1 MDGNALN
8 LQRKTM
14 RSTTDP
20 FLLCSSAKGAAMN
33 ARIAWSLILGAS
45 LFWAVPAFAQ
55 TNANNPECLGTQCG
69 APQEEGGGC
78 GCSCGCSVWV
88 SYTDD
93 GKTLSYTDDADGDGI
108 ADGFDNCPFVANP
121 DQKDT
126 DGDGIGDACDNCPTV
141 ANKDQLDENGNGIGD
156 ACDPDIDGDG
166 IPNAQDNCPRTY
178 NPDQKISFP
187 GNAANPNN
195 LGDACNPDID
205 GDGCPNAQDNCP
217 LYPNAGSCNKA
228 SNPTP
233 PTVPAGV
240 KCSVDTDGDGI
251 DDSVD
256 NCPLVVN
263 PDQKDTDGDGIGDA
277 CDPDIDN
284 DGVLNAKDNCP
295 LVYNP
300 DQADSDGDGI
310 GDACDSFYC
319 VVTDPTNKAA
329 CLDPQSAFSVSAGGS
344 ISLKS
349 GEKVRLPLFANR
361 NNAAMNYTWTI
372 ASNGR
377 PGGSSATVA
386 EPTGVASVSRHWQ
399 YAYQNGSVPTFTPDA
414 DGTYTVTVT
423 ATLLF
428 KDHLYPNANT
438 ATSTLTLNVGQGSS
452 AATGCTALP
461 FGAPVA
467 GMALVALG
475 LLARRRRK

>member
-1 MDGNALN
+1 MASSRKALVV
-8 LQRKTM
+8 LGTA
-14 RSTTDP
+14 
-20 FLLCSSAKGAAMN
+20 LL
-33 ARIAWSLILGAS
+33 
-45 LFWAVPAFAQ
+45 WAVPALAQ
-55 TNANNPECLGTQCG
+55 QNANNPECLGTQCG
-69 APQEEGGGC
+69 APAEEGGGGC

-108 ADGFDNCPFVANP
+108 ADGYDNCPFVANP

-187 GNAANPNN
+187 ATAKG

-217 LYPNAGSCNKA
+217 LYPNAGTCNKA
-228 SNPTP
+228 TNPNP

-256 NCPLVVN
+256 NCPLVPN
-263 PDQKDTDGDGIGDA
+263 PDQKDTDGDGLGDA
-277 CDPDIDN
+277 CDPDMDN

-310 GDACDSFYC
+310 GDACDSYYC
-319 VVTDPTNKAA
+319 VVTDPTNKSA
-329 CLDPQSAFSVSAGGS
+329 CLDPNAAFSVSAGGS

-361 NNAAMNYTWTI
+361 NNAAMNYTWTVT
-372 ASNGR
+372 GR
-377 PGGSSATVA
+377 PGGSSAAVNEA
-386 EPTGVASVSRHWQ
+386 NGIASVSRHWQ
-399 YAYQNGSVPTFTPDA
+399 YAYQNGSVPTFVPDA
-414 DGTYTVTVT
+414 DGTYQVTVE
-423 ATLLF
+423 ATLVF
-428 KDHLYPNANT
+428 KDRLYPNSNT
-438 ATSTLTLNVGQGSS
+438 AKSTLTLTVGQGSS

>member
-1 MDGNALN
+1 M
-8 LQRKTM
+8 T
-14 RSTTDP
+14 
-20 FLLCSSAKGAAMN
+20 N
-33 ARIAWSLILGAS
+33 ARIAWSVALGAS
-45 LFWAVPAFAQ
+45 LFWAVPALAQ
-55 TNANNPECLGTQCG
+55 NANNPECLGTQCG
-69 APQEEGGGC
+69 APAEEGGGC

-108 ADGFDNCPFVANP
+108 ADGYDNCPFVANP

-141 ANKDQLDENGNGIGD
+141 PNKDQLDENGNGIGD

-166 IPNAQDNCPRTY
+166 ILNAQDNCPTTY

-187 GNAANPNN
+187 LTANGK
-195 LGDACNPDID
+195 GDACNPDID

-217 LYPNAGSCNKA
+217 LYPNANNCNKA
-228 SNPTP
+228 TYPNPSGI
-233 PTVPAGV
+233 PANI

-256 NCPLVVN
+256 NCPLVPN
-263 PDQKDTDGDGIGDA
+263 PDQKDTDHDGLGDA
-277 CDPDIDN
+277 CDPDMDN

-300 DQADSDGDGI
+300 DQKDSDGDGI
-310 GDACDSFYC
+310 GDACDPYFC
-319 VVTDPTNKAA
+319 LVTDPTDKAN
-329 CLDPQSAFSVSAGGS
+329 CLDPNAAFSVATGGH

-349 GEKVRLPLFANR
+349 GEQVRLPVFGNR
-361 NNAAMNYTWTI
+361 NNAPMNIQWSVTS
-372 ASNGR
+372 APS
-377 PGGSSATVA
+377 GSSAAIQHPNVTMA
-386 EPTGVASVSRHWQ
+386 ISREFQ
-399 YAYQNGSVPTFTPDA
+399 YAYENGQVSTFKPDA
-414 DGTYTVTVT
+414 DGTYVI
-423 ATLLF
+423 TLNARLDFPDRLF
-428 KDHLYPNANT
+428 PQNNQASAKLI
-438 ATSTLTLNVGQGSS
+438 LNVGQGAS

>member
-1 MDGNALN
+1 M
-8 LQRKTM
+8 T
-14 RSTTDP
+14 
-20 FLLCSSAKGAAMN
+20 N
-33 ARIAWSLILGAS
+33 ARIAWSFVLGAS
-45 LFWAVPAFAQ
+45 LFWAVPALAQ
-55 TNANNPECLGTQCG
+55 NANNPECLGTQCG
-69 APQEEGGGC
+69 APAEEGGGC

-141 ANKDQLDENGNGIGD
+141 ANKDQLDQDGNGIGD

-166 IPNAQDNCPRTY
+166 VPNATDNCPRTY
-178 NPDQKISFP
+178 NKDQKISFP
-187 GNAANPNN
+187 AIFGPGTAKGGTTG
-195 LGDACNPDID
+195 LGDACNTDID
-205 GDGCPNAQDNCP
+205 GDGCLNAADNCP
-217 LYPNAGSCNKA
+217 LFPNASSCTAKVA
-228 SNPTP
+228 D
-233 PTVPAGV
+233 VPAGTV
-240 KCSVDTDGDGI
+240 CKVDTDGDGI

-256 NCPLVVN
+256 NCPFVAN

-295 LVYNP
+295 LVPNP

-329 CLDPQSAFSVSAGGS
+329 CLDPNSAFSVSAGGS

-361 NNAAMNYTWTI
+361 NNAAMNYTWSVS
-372 ASNGR
+372 AR
-377 PGGSSATVA
+377 PSGSSAPVN
-386 EPTGVASVSRHWQ
+386 EPSGVASVSRHWQ
-399 YAYQNGSVPTFTPDA
+399 YAYQNGSVPTFVPDA
-414 DGTYTVTVT
+414 DGVYTVTVH
-423 ATLLF
+423 ATLVF
-428 KDHLYPNANT
+428 QDRLYPTSNT
-438 ATSTLTLNVGQGSS
+438 ADSTLTLNVGQGSS

-475 LLARRRRK
+475 LLARRRRQ